1 MLMIYGA
8 RPKSVDL
15 WSGLN
20 KIIALGGVRVPIL
33 QLVLVGVTATLLI
46 ALIIFLKKTRYG
58 IQMRAASEDFAM
70 ARYLGIKAD
79 VVIGLA
85 FAISG
90 ILAAAVA
97 LLVVAQAGI
106 VSPIMGVNLVI
117 FGFIATVVGGMGS
130 LSGSV
135 VGGMAVGMVST
146 FLQAYLPPDARTFRD
161 AFVFALVILF
171 LLLRPSGIV
180 RVKALEERV

>member
-1 MLMIYGA
+1 MIYGG

-15 WSGLN
+15 WSGLT
-20 KIIALGGVRVPIL
+20 KVIAVGGMRVPIL
-33 QLVLVGVTATLLI
+33 QLVLVGVTGALLI
-46 ALIIFLKKTRYG
+46 ALLLFLQKTKYG

-79 VVIGLA
+79 FVIGLA

-90 ILAAAVA
+90 LLAAAVA
-97 LLVVAQAGI
+97 LLVVAQEGI

-117 FGFIATVVGGMGS
+117 FGFIATVIGGMGS

-135 VGGMAVGMVST
+135 IGGMAVGMAST
-146 FLQAYLPPDARTFRD
+146 FMQAYLPPDARAFRD

-180 RVKALEERV
+180 KVRALEERV